1 LDFALS
7 QDQQELKDRAR
18 EFGESRLNEG
28 LVERDRDGE
37 FSRENW
43 QACAEFGLQGIVV
56 PERYGGMELKPC
68 DIVAILEGAGQGCRD
83 NGLLFSINA
92 HLWACV
98 VPILNFGNEAQKQE
112 YLPKLCRGDWI
123 GANAITEPDSGS
135 NVYSLR
141 TSARKEKDYYVL
153 NGSKTFV
160 TNAPVAD
167 VFVTYARTGQG
178 KGFAGLSCFAI
189 EKGTPG
195 LTVGNAFEKMGL
207 RTSPMAEVAFDD
219 CKVPERS
226 RIGREGAGSMI
237 FADSMEWER
246 LFILSS
252 CLGAMDHRL
261 ATCIQYAKTRNPGG
275 TPISKHPAVAER
287 IVQMRVRLE
296 TARLL
301 LYQAAWVKEKKRAA
315 PMESAMAKLYVSDA
329 YVQNARDM
337 IQVYGGYGYMVEYG
351 LERELRDAIASTI
364 YSGTSEVQRN
374 IVAGFMGL

>member
-1 LDFALS
+1 MDFALS
-7 QDQQELKDRAR
+7 QDQEELRDRAR

-28 LVERDRDGE
+28 IAERDRAGE

-43 QACAEFGLQGIVV
+43 MACAAFGLQGIVV
-56 PERYGGMELKPC
+56 PERYGGMGLKPR

-92 HLWACV
+92 HVWACEI
-98 VPILNFGNEAQKQE
+98 PILNFGNEDQKQA
-112 YLPKLCRGDWI
+112 YLPKLCRGEWI
-123 GANAITEPDSGS
+123 AANAMTEPDSGS
-135 NVYSLR
+135 DAYALR

-153 NGSKTFV
+153 KGSKTFV
-160 TNAPVAD
+160 TNAPMADLFVA
-167 VFVTYARTGQG
+167 YARTGG
-178 KGFAGLSCFAI
+178 DRGFAGLSCFAI
-189 EKGTPG
+189 ERGTPG
-195 LTVGNAFEKMGL
+195 LTVGKDLEKMGL

-219 CKVPERS
+219 CKVPEKN
-226 RIGREGAGSMI
+226 RIGKEGAGAMI

-261 ATCIQYAKTRNPGG
+261 RACIEYAKMRKPGG
-275 TPISKHPAVAER
+275 IPISKHPAVADK
-287 IVQMRVRLE
+287 IVQMRIRLE

-301 LYQAAWVKEKKRAA
+301 LYQAAWIKEKKRMA
-315 PMESAMAKLYVSDA
+315 PLESAMAKLYVSDA
-329 YVQNARDM
+329 YIQNARDT

-351 LERELRDAIASTI
+351 VERELRDAIASSI